1 MRFDFFITA
10 KMSMLA
16 ILLVVQIHINVSEE
30 HTASIFRAAPKR
42 LNLPTIPH
50 VVTTLM
56 TSINEEEKLL
66 KEVGTHPQA
75 MTCKRHNECEENEAI

>member
-1 MRFDFFITA
+1 
-10 KMSMLA
+10 
-16 ILLVVQIHINVSEE
+16 
-30 HTASIFRAAPKR
+30 
-42 LNLPTIPH
+42 
-50 VVTTLM
+50 M